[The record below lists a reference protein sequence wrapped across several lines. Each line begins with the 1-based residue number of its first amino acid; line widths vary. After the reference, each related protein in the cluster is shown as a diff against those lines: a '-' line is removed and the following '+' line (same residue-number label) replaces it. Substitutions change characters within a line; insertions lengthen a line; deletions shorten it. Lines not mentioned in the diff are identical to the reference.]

1 MFERIEKTAADNVT
15 HIMIKKP
22 NGVSFSIKPFRCEKI
37 KTEYNREG
45 FEKITSTGYD
55 MRYRFSADIP
65 GVYTVCEMNT
75 DKAVSEYEL
84 EAVSGNK
91 HGYVRVS
98 HQNKRYF
105 AYSDGETFL
114 PVGINMAFPK
124 QYQLSNGKEFGLDGK
139 YAYLG
144 LRQYEAWIKKASR
157 AGVNLIRI
165 WCGHDYF
172 TPEKADNEGFFY
184 EQFSKLDRIFEL
196 AHMYNVKIKLTIDQF
211 RYFKYDDN
219 GGYIDELFGKSLY
232 DGSKKCTDA
241 NEWLTDTRWQEQW
254 LKKVEEYAKR
264 YAYDDALFAVELWN
278 EMNCFGC
285 WWEEYN
291 PNMTEWNRVMSAKVK
306 SLFPNLMVVNSI
318 GSYDSDYSKKY
329 YDEFCWDCFDFKQVH
344 SYLDQ
349 GAKFKEA
356 TDNPIEIFK
365 RVSKEL
371 TNGSQP
377 LFIAETGA
385 VNDNHSG
392 PFRYY
397 SADDD
402 GLIFAD
408 CVYVPFFLGC
418 AGCGNIWHWDDR
430 YVEFKNLYHMYKPFV
445 RLTEGINTS
454 KEMFRTEDFSDERTY
469 ILALS
474 GRFHDLYYIR
484 NKSASWQN
492 VLRDNGEISIIDEI
506 KLKING
512 KAELIHIWQDGER
525 IEQSGD
531 TAVVHDL
538 QKGVFVRVNRGD
550 N

>member
-1 MFERIEKTAADNVT
+1 
-15 HIMIKKP
+15 
-22 NGVSFSIKPFRCEKI
+22 
-37 KTEYNREG
+37 
-45 FEKITSTGYD
+45 
-55 MRYRFSADIP
+55 
-65 GVYTVCEMNT
+65 
-75 DKAVSEYEL
+75 
-84 EAVSGNK
+84 
-91 HGYVRVS
+91 
-98 HQNKRYF
+98 
-105 AYSDGETFL
+105 
-114 PVGINMAFPK
+114 
-124 QYQLSNGKEFGLDGK
+124 
-139 YAYLG
+139 
-144 LRQYEAWIKKASR
+144 
-157 AGVNLIRI
+157 
-165 WCGHDYF
+165 
-172 TPEKADNEGFFY
+172 
-184 EQFSKLDRIFEL
+184 
-196 AHMYNVKIKLTIDQF
+196 MYNVKIKLTIDQF

-291 PNMTEWNRVMSAKVK
+291 PNITEWNRVMSAKVK